1 MSGSAPVFLQ
11 EVGLVCAL
19 GSGRRQVL
27 ERLLAGDTSGMVGA
41 SSPPPGR
48 QVVVGRVAG
57 DGLPVPARLAAHD
70 SRNNRV
76 LTQAVEQ
83 LRAPLERL
91 LSRYGPARLAV
102 VIGTSTSGI
111 EEGLDSLRA
120 HSATGALPPR
130 YHYLQQSLGG
140 PALYLA
146 QHLGLEGP
154 AWVVSTA
161 CTSSAN
167 AFASARGLLATGLA
181 DAVLVGGADTLAGLT
196 LAGFGALESLSPR
209 RCNPLSR
216 NRDGLNLGEA
226 ACAFLLTRDEGPVA
240 LLGVGLSSDAHH
252 MSAPHPE
259 GRGAAAA
266 MRQALDDAQ
275 LAPGAVDYVN
285 LHGTATPLND
295 AMESKAMAQVFG
307 ERQPPCS
314 STKALTGH
322 TLGTAGALEAA
333 FCFLALCGEDPQG
346 RLPPHVWDG
355 EADPALPALRVVD
368 PAAAVRP
375 RVAMSNS
382 FAFGGN
388 NVSLVLGTP

>member
-1 MSGSAPVFLQ
+1 MSRVFLQ
-11 EVGLVCAL
+11 DVGLVCAL
-19 GSGRRQVL
+19 GSGRRQVF
-27 ERLLAGDTSGMVGA
+27 ERLLAADTSGMVEA
-41 SSPPPGR
+41 ESPPPGR

-76 LTQAVEQ
+76 LTQAAEQ
-83 LRAPLERL
+83 LRAPLEQA
-91 LSRYGPARLAV
+91 LSRFGPARIAV

-111 EEGLDSLRA
+111 EEGLASLRA
-120 HSATGALPPR
+120 HAATGALPPR
-130 YHYLQQSLGG
+130 YHYQQQSLGD

-146 QHLGLEGP
+146 RALGLEGP

-167 AFASARGLLATGLA
+167 AFASARSLLATGLA

-196 LAGFGALESLSPR
+196 LAGFGALESLSTR
-209 RCNPLSR
+209 RCNPLSKH
-216 NRDGLNLGEA
+216 RDGLNLGEA
-226 ACAFLLTRDEGPVA
+226 ACVFLMTRDEGPVA
-240 LLGVGLSSDAHH
+240 LLGVGVSSDAHH

-266 MRQALDDAQ
+266 MRQALDDAR
-275 LAPGAVDYVN
+275 LAPAAVDYVN

-295 AMESKAMAQVFG
+295 AMEAKAMAQVFG
-307 ERQPPCS
+307 ERPPPCS
-314 STKALTGH
+314 STKPLTGH

-333 FCFLALCGEDPQG
+333 FCFLALSGEDPRG

-355 EADPALPALRVVD
+355 EADPALPPLRVVD
-368 PAAAVRP
+368 PAAPVHP
-375 RVAMSNS
+375 KVVMSNS

-388 NVSLVLGTP
+388 NVSLVLGRR